1 MGMERRAFLLA
12 SVGALVV
19 RAAGAQPTRSGVV
32 RLVLGFSP
40 GGAAD
45 RVARVLAPELG
56 RIAGR
61 NVIVENIPGAN
72 SGRAIQRVTSSE
84 PDGDTLLMA
93 TSAIAH
99 PDHAIAM
106 DALRPVLLT
115 STTPM
120 VLVVRGGLPVRDAR
134 EFVRWLVAHPGA
146 TYGSAGIGNATHLCA
161 AELVER
167 LGATA
172 THVPYN
178 GSTPAFGDLM
188 GGHIDF
194 IVMGAAPSLAQQHA
208 VRVLAVSTRQRSR
221 LPGLDQ
227 LPTIAELLGGDFD
240 HSLWQAVYAP
250 ARVPAST
257 RETLEAQFRQ
267 ILALDAVRV
276 ALADVGSEPI
286 AAGPEAADRA
296 FRAEAARY
304 AASPA
309 R

>member
-1 MGMERRAFLLA
+1 MGMERRAFLGA
-12 SVGALVV
+12 TVGALVV
-19 RAAGAQPTRSGVV
+19 RAAGAQPARTGVV

-40 GGAAD
+40 GGVAD
-45 RVARVLAPELG
+45 RIARVLAPELG
-56 RIAGR
+56 RVASR
-61 NVIVENIPGAN
+61 TVIVENVPGAN
-72 SGRAIQRVTSSE
+72 SGRAIQRVAMSE

-106 DALRPVLLT
+106 EALRPVLMA

-120 VLVVRGGLPVRDAR
+120 VLVVRGTLPAHDAK
-134 EFVRWLVAHPGA
+134 EFGRWLVANPGA
-146 TYGSAGIGNATHLCA
+146 TYGSAGIGNATHVCA

-167 LGATA
+167 FGATA
-172 THVPYN
+172 IHVPYS
-178 GSTPAFGDLM
+178 GTTPAFGDLM

-194 IVMGAAPSLAQQHA
+194 LVMGASPSLAQQQA
-208 VRVLAVSTRQRSR
+208 VRMLAVTTRQRSR

-250 ARVPAST
+250 ARVPAPT
-257 RETLEAQFRQ
+257 RATLEAQFRQ